1 MISATYQEGKMNIFE
16 AIMQGII
23 QGLTEFLPVSSSGHL
38 SLYQH
43 FTGNSGEGALLFSA
57 VLHLGT
63 LVAVF
68 TAFRK
73 TIWELIK
80 ELGFMIKD
88 IFTGKFKWKEMNP
101 PRRAIIMMIISLLML
116 IPFYIFKDFFEGVS
130 EDSDIIVEGI
140 CFLYTATILFLSD
153 RCVKGNKKFGD
164 ITVKNAVTV
173 GAFQGVAL
181 LPGVSR
187 SGSTISGGLFCGF
200 ERETAVQYSFILGI
214 PAILGGC
221 LLQVKDAVDQKA
233 MDIEPLNF
241 AVGFIVSAI
250 VGICAIKMV
259 NWLVKSDKFKIF
271 AVYTL
276 ILGVVVIGIGIFEH
290 AVGMNLV
297 DFLKK

>member
-1 MISATYQEGKMNIFE
+1 MNIFE

>member
-1 MISATYQEGKMNIFE
+1 MNIFE

-101 PRRAIIMMIISLLML
+101 PRRAIIMMIIISILPLF
-116 IPFYIFKDFFEGVS
+116 IFYIFKDFFEGVS

-140 CFLYTATILFLSD
+140 CFLYTATILFFSD

-297 DFLKK
+297 DYLKK

>member
-1 MISATYQEGKMNIFE
+1 MNIFE
-16 AIMQGII
+16 AVMQGII

-297 DFLKK
+297 DYLKK

>member
-1 MISATYQEGKMNIFE
+1 MNIFE

-88 IFTGKFKWKEMNP
+88 IFTGKFKWKEMNS

-130 EDSDIIVEGI
+130 EDGDIIVEGI
-140 CFLYTATILFLSD
+140 CFLYTATILFFSD

-297 DFLKK
+297 DYLKK

>member
-1 MISATYQEGKMNIFE
+1 MNIFE

-221 LLQVKDAVDQKA
+221 FLQVKDAVDQKA

-297 DFLKK
+297 DYLKK

>member
-1 MISATYQEGKMNIFE
+1 M
-16 AIMQGII
+16 
-23 QGLTEFLPVSSSGHL
+23 
-38 SLYQH
+38 
-43 FTGNSGEGALLFSA
+43 
-57 VLHLGT
+57 
-63 LVAVF
+63 
-68 TAFRK
+68 
-73 TIWELIK
+73 
-80 ELGFMIKD
+80 
-88 IFTGKFKWKEMNP
+88 
-101 PRRAIIMMIISLLML
+101 
-116 IPFYIFKDFFEGVS
+116 
-130 EDSDIIVEGI
+130 
-140 CFLYTATILFLSD
+140 
-153 RCVKGNKKFGD
+153 
-164 ITVKNAVTV
+164 

-297 DFLKK
+297 DYLKK

>member
-1 MISATYQEGKMNIFE
+1 MSIFE
-16 AIMQGII
+16 AVMQGII

-68 TAFRK
+68 AAFRR

-88 IFTGKFKWKEMNP
+88 IFTGKFRWKEMNG

-116 IPFYIFKDFFEGVS
+116 IPFYIFKDFFEGIS
-130 EDSDIIVEGI
+130 EDSDIVVEGI
-140 CFLYTATILFLSD
+140 CFLYTSVILFMSD
-153 RCVKGNKKFGD
+153 RCVKGSKKFEN

-187 SGSTISGGLFCGF
+187 SGSTISSGLFCGF

-221 LLQVKDAVDQKA
+221 LLQVKDAVEQKA
-233 MDIEPLNF
+233 MEIDFVNF
-241 AVGFIVSAI
+241 AVGFVISAI
-250 VGICAIKMV
+250 VGVCAIKMV

-271 AVYTL
+271 AIYTL
-276 ILGVVVIGIGIFEH
+276 ILGIAVTAVGIFEH
-290 AVGMNLV
+290 AAGMNLV
-297 DFLKK
+297 DYLSK

>member
-1 MISATYQEGKMNIFE
+1 MNIFE

-23 QGLTEFLPVSSSGHL
+23 LGLTEFLPVSSSGHL

-140 CFLYTATILFLSD
+140 CFLYTATILFFSD

-297 DFLKK
+297 DYLKK

>member
-1 MISATYQEGKMNIFE
+1 MNIFE

-80 ELGFMIKD
+80 ELGFMIND

-297 DFLKK
+297 DYLKK

>member
-1 MISATYQEGKMNIFE
+1 M
-16 AIMQGII
+16 
-23 QGLTEFLPVSSSGHL
+23 LP
-38 SLYQH
+38 
-43 FTGNSGEGALLFSA
+43 LFSA

-140 CFLYTATILFLSD
+140 CFLYTATILFFSD

-297 DFLKK
+297 DYLKK

>member
-1 MISATYQEGKMNIFE
+1 MNIFE

-200 ERETAVQYSFILGI
+200 EMETAVQYSFILGI

-297 DFLKK
+297 DYLKK

>member
-1 MISATYQEGKMNIFE
+1 MNIFE

-130 EDSDIIVEGI
+130 EDSDFIVEGI
-140 CFLYTATILFLSD
+140 CFLYTATILFFSD

-297 DFLKK
+297 DYLKK

>member
-1 MISATYQEGKMNIFE
+1 MNIFE

-200 ERETAVQYSFILGI
+200 ERETSVQYSFILGI

-297 DFLKK
+297 DYLKK

>member
-1 MISATYQEGKMNIFE
+1 MNIFE

-221 LLQVKDAVDQKA
+221 HLQVKDAVDQKA

-297 DFLKK
+297 DYLKK

>member
-1 MISATYQEGKMNIFE
+1 MNIFE

-116 IPFYIFKDFFEGVS
+116 TRLSFYIFKDFFEGVS

-297 DFLKK
+297 DYLKK

>member
-1 MISATYQEGKMNIFE
+1 MNIFE

-181 LPGVSR
+181 LPGISR

-297 DFLKK
+297 DYLKK

>member
-1 MISATYQEGKMNIFE
+1 MTILE
-16 AIMQGII
+16 AILQGLI
-23 QGLTEFLPVSSSGHL
+23 QGVTEFLPVSSSGHL
-38 SLYQH
+38 SLFQH
-43 FTGNSGEGALLFSA
+43 FFGVSGDE
-57 VLHLGT
+57 
-63 LVAVF
+63 AVF
-68 TAFRK
+68 TTIALHIGTLIAVFIAFRQK
-73 TIWELIK
+73 IWALIL
-80 ELGFMIKD
+80 EALSMIKD
-88 IFTGKFKWKEMNP
+88 IFTGKFKWSTMNP
-101 PRRAIIMMIISLLML
+101 NRRMIMMIIISILPLF
-116 IPFYIFKDFFEGVS
+116 IFYIFKDFFEGVS

-297 DFLKK
+297 DYLKK

>member
-1 MISATYQEGKMNIFE
+1 MNIFE

-140 CFLYTATILFLSD
+140 CFLYTATILFFSD

-290 AVGMNLV
+290 AVGMKLV
-297 DFLKK
+297 DYLKK